1 MINTALKIDR
11 EQSHADTRLCKES
24 ACDVHGD
31 AYLATMPITELSA
44 YVNRFNC
51 VLLPEERAKLQ
62 ALADD
67 AGLKES
73 EIVRQ
78 LIDTAYAARFGKK
91 KPPAVRPKYNS
102 AEAREA
108 KQTRRSHK

>member
-1 MINTALKIDR
+1 
-11 EQSHADTRLCKES
+11 
-24 ACDVHGD
+24 
-31 AYLATMPITELSA
+31 MPITELSA

-67 AGLKES
+67 AQLKES
-73 EIVRQ
+73 AIVRQ
-78 LIDTAYAARFGKK
+78 LIEAAYTARFGKR

-102 AEAREA
+102 AEARA
-108 KQTRRSHK
+108 RKK

>member
-1 MINTALKIDR
+1 MFDASKIDR
-11 EQSHADTRLCKES
+11 KRFPADTRLCKES
-24 ACDVHGD
+24 ACDEHGD
-31 AYLATMPITELSA
+31 AYLLSMPITELSA

-51 VLLPEERAKLQ
+51 VLLPGERGMLQ

-67 AGLKES
+67 AQLKES

-78 LIDTAYAARFGKK
+78 LIEAAYAARFGKK

-102 AEAREA
+102 HEAREA
-108 KQTRRSHK
+108 SKRKGNK

>member
-1 MINTALKIDR
+1 
-11 EQSHADTRLCKES
+11 
-24 ACDVHGD
+24 
-31 AYLATMPITELSA
+31 MPITEAST

-51 VLLPEERAKLQ
+51 VLLPEERGKLQ

-78 LIDTAYAARFGKK
+78 LIEQAYAARFGKK
-91 KPPAVRPKYNS
+91 KAPEPRPKYNS
-102 AEAREA
+102 AVARLEARFEEHNA
-108 KQTRRSHK
+108 RMQRVTKKKR

>member
-1 MINTALKIDR
+1 
-11 EQSHADTRLCKES
+11 
-24 ACDVHGD
+24 
-31 AYLATMPITELSA
+31 MPISENSEYT
-44 YVNRFNC
+44 NRFNC
-51 VLLPEERAKLQ
+51 VLLVRERGQLQ

-78 LIDTAYAARFGKK
+78 LIEQAYVARFGKR
-91 KPPAVRPKYNS
+91 KPPEVRPKYNS

-108 KQTRRSHK
+108 KAKRPKK

>member
-1 MINTALKIDR
+1 
-11 EQSHADTRLCKES
+11 
-24 ACDVHGD
+24 
-31 AYLATMPITELSA
+31 MPITETSE

-51 VLLPEERAKLQ
+51 VLLPAERGQLQ

-78 LIDTAYAARFGKK
+78 LIDAAYTKRFGKK
-91 KPPAVRPKYNS
+91 PPPAPRPKYNS
-102 AEAREA
+102 SEARQA
-108 KQTRRSHK
+108 KAKRAKK

>member
-1 MINTALKIDR
+1 
-11 EQSHADTRLCKES
+11 
-24 ACDVHGD
+24 
-31 AYLATMPITELSA
+31 MPISQNSS

-51 VLLPEERAKLQ
+51 VLLPEERGKLQ

-73 EIVRQ
+73 ELVRQ
-78 LIDTAYAARFGKK
+78 LIEQAYTARFGKK

-102 AEAREA
+102 SEAREA
-108 KQTRRSHK
+108 KAKRAKK

>member
-1 MINTALKIDR
+1 
-11 EQSHADTRLCKES
+11 
-24 ACDVHGD
+24 
-31 AYLATMPITELSA
+31 MPITEFSH

-51 VLLPEERAKLQ
+51 VLLPAERGQLQ

-78 LIDTAYAARFGKK
+78 LIEQAYTARFGKK
-91 KPPAVRPKYNS
+91 PPPAVRPKYNS
-102 AEAREA
+102 DSARKA
-108 KQTRRSHK
+108 KAKRAKK